1 MFSCGGPGS
10 FVMDFS
16 IPGSLSYGQREALA
30 CAVNA
35 QSCLNCYKLF
45 FDVWLLYVL
54 HLRYFGFIIKY
65 EEVVCGKRE
74 WNRSGGKVYGKE
86 QSVILRDREVE
97 KNFWGGILWS

>member
-1 MFSCGGPGS
+1 
-10 FVMDFS
+10 MDFS
-16 IPGSLSYGQREALA
+16 IPGSLSYGQREALV

-54 HLRYFGFIIKY
+54 RLRYFGFIIKY
-65 EEVVCGKRE
+65 EEVVSGKRE
-74 WNRSGGKVYGKE
+74 WNRSGEKVYGKE

>member
-1 MFSCGGPGS
+1 M
-10 FVMDFS
+10 V
-16 IPGSLSYGQREALA
+16 GQR
-30 CAVNA
+30 VFTN
-35 QSCLNCYKLF
+35 S
-45 FDVWLLYVL
+45 FDPN
-54 HLRYFGFIIKY
+54 IIKY

>member
-1 MFSCGGPGS
+1 
-10 FVMDFS
+10 MDFS
-16 IPGSLSYGQREALA
+16 IPGSLSYGQREALV

-45 FDVWLLYVL
+45 FDVWFLYVL
-54 HLRYFGFIIKY
+54 RLRYFGFIIKY
-65 EEVVCGKRE
+65 EEVVSGKRE
-74 WNRSGGKVYGKE
+74 WNRSGEKVYGKE

>member
-1 MFSCGGPGS
+1 
-10 FVMDFS
+10 MDFS

-35 QSCLNCYKLF
+35 LACLNCYKLF

-65 EEVVCGKRE
+65 EEMVCGSGH
-74 WNRSGGKVYGKE
+74 RSGGKVYGKE
-86 QSVILRDREVE
+86 QSVILRDKEVE